1 MISTTE
7 DELLDALTWCEDS
20 YTFSEF
26 VTEFPLPQVV
36 KVVRGHDG
44 GTDSST
50 LGYGEVLTIHALRET
65 RILAAEDKNGNA
77 LSVGLD
83 FPDEFQ
89 ILPQVNDCSLDACG
103 VFDLASIYHTVKYL
117 EVIQAHYGTGE
128 NIDTVNVGEILEIL
142 DIHKPNKP
150 EKTKVHVLDLE
161 SNQKSTLTSS
171 CSARFRPLLD
181 WKKYKAPELKTHQFG
196 LPVRVRFMDT
206 KVDEDAEFQRLIS
219 NNPDINVINE
229 KDDIIVITT
238 TVSSDPDFK
247 FAFEIPKDLEIKV
260 AVAEGFSNGAKHY
273 TDIVTSLNERFN
285 VTQFM
290 TNHRAAPIK
299 RRDVIIQHDYD
310 SIKEYIIEKS
320 ISSPVLNES
329 EPEPDGPPLPP
340 RFPIQN
346 KSNSFD
352 IPPTFPPK
360 VPERPT
366 SKRKNSAPEVEV
378 KPVVARRPRSVS
390 QNQYD
395 SVHSISLRNSV
406 QVPPRRSIVS
416 NDPSLSEV
424 KDGEHENATMNIV
437 ASSPIVPEQTDHHP
451 KSRTERKNNKPSPPP
466 KPFKNP
472 PSTNGPAIANNPFQA
487 ELKEIMKRKR
497 SFKSSIPPLRHDE
510 NARYLQTSSEASNA
524 ENKTSQPKN
533 VKSPVKVPEGKAA
546 PSDTQTTTNG
556 PAPPSQANENENT
569 QSEAQRNCPK
579 LPPRQRSMPEDCS
592 SNFEGNSLDKIP
604 EKVDQVEDKDRQMVV
619 DEESGTYVP
628 KLPPKSPARA
638 RRDFNDSPNYVQPI
652 RPVHRPPEPV
662 LPPKLPST
670 PPPKSRGTVLGR
682 FNRPGTL
689 PKDYRF
695 GENPLQKRISEE
707 IYDEPFVP
715 PVMSVAPNPRKNPV
729 ATIPLDLSGL
739 GITEVSDILKN
750 LNIGQ
755 YAEIFE
761 TELIDGNLLKELKD
775 CDLVSLQMAPH
786 HRTKLLNF
794 IKGWRPNCS

>member
-7 DELLDALTWCEDS
+7 DELLDALIWSEDS

-89 ILPQVNDCSLDACG
+89 ILPQVKDCSLNCCG
-103 VFDLASIYHTVKYL
+103 VLDLASIYHTVKYL

-128 NIDTVNVGEILEIL
+128 TVDTVNVGEMLEIL

-161 SNQKSTLTSS
+161 SNQKSILTSS

-206 KVDEDAEFQRLIS
+206 TVDEDTEYQRLIS
-219 NNPDINVINE
+219 KSPDINVINE

-290 TNHRAAPIK
+290 TNHRTAPIK
-299 RRDVIIQHDYD
+299 RRDVIKQHDYD
-310 SIKEYIIEKS
+310 SIKEYIIDKS

-329 EPEPDGPPLPP
+329 EPETDGPPLPP
-340 RFPIQN
+340 RFPIKY
-346 KSNSFD
+346 KSDSFNM
-352 IPPTFPPK
+352 PPTSPPK
-360 VPERPT
+360 VPERPVN
-366 SKRKNSAPEVEV
+366 KRKNSAPEVEM

-395 SVHSISLRNSV
+395 SVDSTPLRNIV
-406 QVPPRRSIVS
+406 HVPQRRSIVPK
-416 NDPSLSEV
+416 DPSLLEV
-424 KDGEHENATMNIV
+424 KDGEHENATMNIS
-437 ASSPIVPEQTDHHP
+437 ASSPTAQQQTDHHP
-451 KSRTERKNNKPSPPP
+451 KSQTKRKDNKPSPPP

-472 PSTNGPAIANNPFQA
+472 PNGPPTIANNPLQA
-487 ELKEIMKRKR
+487 ELKEIMKQKR
-497 SFKSSIPPLRHDE
+497 SFKPPIPLVKQDE
-510 NARYLQTSSEASNA
+510 NAKYPQTSSETSNA
-524 ENKTSQPKN
+524 VKKTSQPKN
-533 VKSPVKVPEGKAA
+533 VKSPVKVPEGTAA
-546 PSDTQTTTNG
+546 PSDHTQTTTTR
-556 PAPPSQANENENT
+556 PEPLSQATENENT
-569 QSEAQRNCPK
+569 QSEEKRKCPK
-579 LPPRQRSMPEDCS
+579 LPPRQWSIPEDCS
-592 SNFEGNSLDKIP
+592 SNSEGNSLDKIP
-604 EKVDQVEDKDRQMVV
+604 EKVDQVEDEDRQMVV
-619 DEESGTYVP
+619 HEKSGTYVP

-638 RRDFNDSPNYVQPI
+638 RRDFNDSPNYVQPV
-652 RPVHRPPEPV
+652 RPVHRSPEPV

-670 PPPKSRGTVLGR
+670 PPPKSRYTVHGR
-682 FNRPGTL
+682 FNRAGTL

-695 GENPLQKRISEE
+695 GENPLQKRNDEE

-715 PVMSVAPNPRKNPV
+715 PVMPVAPNPRKNPV
-729 ATIPLDLSGL
+729 VTMPLDLSGL
-739 GITEVSDILKN
+739 GITEVSDILRN

-761 TELIDGNLLKELKD
+761 NELIDGNLLKEFKD
-775 CDLVSLQMAPH
+775 SDLVSLQMAPH